1 MLFIQFNGSFYFHF
15 LNCMLLIFIQCFLFF
30 ISSCSF
36 RVHVYFRIEC
46 RFSKVACSCS
56 CIFVFNFSNCMF
68 MFMFLV
74 FNFRIVCRFSC
85 FWSSIFELYV
95 DFHVFCLPLFMLLF
109 HVIVSSFFI
118 LFYGL
123 YLSNNYGCSCLQ
135 LLLFIAVTIHVF
147 RVFSNYFFNLFF
159 IVLLSVYSIWE
170 VALVDLVAPEA
181 RIIPAVMVIA
191 LVVVVIL

>member
-1 MLFIQFNGSFYFHF
+1 MF
-15 LNCMLLIFIQCFLFF
+15 
-30 ISSCSF
+30 
-36 RVHVYFRIEC
+36 VY
-46 RFSKVACSCS
+46 
-56 CIFVFNFSNCMF
+56 FVFNFSNCMF

-95 DFHVFCLPLFMLLF
+95 DFHVFCLPFFMLLF

-135 LLLFIAVTIHVF
+135 LLLFMAVTIHVF

-181 RIIPAVMVIA
+181 RIIPAVVIVA
-191 LVVVVIL
+191 LVVVVIFNLCILRFFWEVYLLPPSHLICSIFHFGMSYLICIISIFGL